1 MSLFMHKVPVK
12 AFRQFVLALSLVVAA
27 HSTAW
32 TADAPQTP
40 AEKHHSKECWSAAA
54 AQEGAVFSYPLRIF
68 AAPDADI
75 MAVNVDKDK
84 WSALPQSD
92 RITLLSDLAC
102 SYAGGRMQPDQWQPF
117 GVVDPATNK
126 TIETFTVNQLFPKEA
141 YR

>member
-1 MSLFMHKVPVK
+1 MHKVPVK

-68 AAPDADI
+68 A
-75 MAVNVDKDK
+75 
-84 WSALPQSD
+84 LPQSD
-92 RITLLSDLAC
+92 RITLLSDLSF